1 MIHSQPY
8 RIYQILCIGFIL
20 CLCQQTSFAQSKQSL
35 RYEIDAKRG
44 NLAYTAREALTSG
57 REFKRIDPSYYVGW
71 MFEGC
76 YKFEH
81 AADYLGYKYAAEQL
95 EKAIQLMDKDFRQ
108 QIRSRTSDVLTFIQ
122 QMKYHRDWDYTAYA
136 LMQCYSNMEEPD
148 KVWSHL
154 QRCKK
159 ADLQDELYLDTY
171 CYMAWTVHRNRFYT
185 SKKYSF
191 LKDNIIE
198 NEKYA
203 NKLLDSMSLK
213 IKRDAKLNSTIFTA
227 DYEAE
232 KMPAVWH
239 YKSILYS
246 YQLNMESGAYYYEK
260 LKNTR
265 YFPANNYA
273 TFCAIQGK
281 FREAEQYYDIAKED
295 DPGDKRMKES
305 YYYLSIINKYKG
317 DPKKGIQELKALIK
331 ANGSTPGYGW
341 YNAALARDF
350 IYDAQIKIAKRYAQ
364 RAEDFKEIHI
374 GTTLGQSHYDFTI
387 SLIQLMIKMKEID
400 ALKFENKNW
409 WYSPSALG
417 RIAQLTMEKYGMQFL
432 IINQFAANPERDRV
446 IYKVFSTES
455 TVSFDEVWHLIDGF
469 SVNFF
474 LEKFEKEISAEKRFN
489 VRRYFRYYVARL
501 YMKKGEYEAAKS
513 QLQSIQQEMLIDA
526 EYEKLLLART
536 KESLIQC
543 ELAMNDDYN
552 TDKDMIEL
560 YLLYPQ
566 LIPHSGLSMPVFIQ
580 SNARSKEEKEL
591 IDKLKSYQL
600 NFRNSVSGSGPTLK
614 VNIVFGKKEK
624 IPTITLSTSIAG
636 QVLVSPFEFSYQNA
650 DEAIRIMAYGMFNA
664 GHDDK
669 NLNTKNTPNKP

>member
-1 MIHSQPY
+1 LIHSQPY
-8 RIYQILCIGFIL
+8 RIYQILCLGFIL
-20 CLCQQTSFAQSKQSL
+20 CFCQLFSFAQSKQSL

-44 NLAYTAREALTSG
+44 NLTYTAREALTSG

-171 CYMAWTVHRNRFYT
+171 CYLAWTVHRNRFYT
-185 SKKYSF
+185 SKKYYF

-350 IYDAQIKIAKRYAQ
+350 IYDAQLNIAKRYAQ

-409 WYSPSALG
+409 WYSPNALG
-417 RIAQLTMEKYGMQFL
+417 RIAQLTLEKYGMQFL

-501 YMKKGEYEAAKS
+501 YMKKGEYESAKS

-543 ELAMNDDYN
+543 ELAMNDEYN
-552 TDKDMIEL
+552 SDQEMIEL

-566 LIPHSGLSMPVFIQ
+566 LIPHSGLSMPVYLQ
-580 SNARSKEEKEL
+580 TNARSKEEKEL
-591 IDKLKSYQL
+591 IEKLKSYQL
-600 NFRNSVSGSGPTLK
+600 SLKNSGSGPVLK
-614 VNIVFGKKEK
+614 VNIVFGNKEK
-624 IPTITLSTSIAG
+624 IPTITLSTSIGA
-636 QVLVSPFEFSYQNA
+636 QVLVSPFEFAYQNA
-650 DEAIRIMAYGMFNA
+650 QEAIRIMAYGMFNA
-664 GHDDK
+664 GQDDK
-669 NLNTKNTPNKP
+669 NLNTKTLQNKP